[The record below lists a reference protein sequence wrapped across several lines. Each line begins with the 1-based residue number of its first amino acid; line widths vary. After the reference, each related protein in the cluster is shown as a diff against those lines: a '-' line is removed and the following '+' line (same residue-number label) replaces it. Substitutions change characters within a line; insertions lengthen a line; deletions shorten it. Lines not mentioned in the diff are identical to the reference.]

1 MIGELIAGGGIAIA
15 GLVIGHFE
23 GYLMGSKIRNV
34 SQLLLSSD
42 SSSSTL
48 PCLCG
53 HPVTTH
59 RDKGNG
65 PCAATIKDERG
76 GVTSGCP
83 CKFYGAD
90 PAAVAGSARR
100 ELEL

>member
-23 GYLMGSKIRNV
+23 GYLMGSKVRNV
-34 SQLLLSSD
+34 TSLMLANDLST
-42 SSSSTL
+42 STQ

-59 RDKGNG
+59 RDKGAG
-65 PCAATIKDERG
+65 PCAATLRDEH
-76 GVTSGCP
+76 GVTSNCP

-90 PAAVAGSARR
+90 PAAVGASAPR

>member
-23 GYLMGSKIRNV
+23 GYLMGSKVRNV
-34 SQLLLSSD
+34 SQLVLSSD
-42 SSSSTL
+42 SSSSPL

-59 RDKGNG
+59 RDKGTG
-65 PCAATIKDERG
+65 PCAATVKDAQ

-90 PAAVAGSARR
+90 PAAVGGTARR

>member
-1 MIGELIAGGGIAIA
+1 MIGELIAGGGIAVV

-23 GYLMGSKIRNV
+23 GYLMGSKVRNV
-34 SQLLLSSD
+34 SQLMLAAD

-65 PCAATIKDERG
+65 PCAATVRDEHG
-76 GVTSGCP
+76 ITSGCP

-90 PAAVAGSARR
+90 PAAVGGAAPR